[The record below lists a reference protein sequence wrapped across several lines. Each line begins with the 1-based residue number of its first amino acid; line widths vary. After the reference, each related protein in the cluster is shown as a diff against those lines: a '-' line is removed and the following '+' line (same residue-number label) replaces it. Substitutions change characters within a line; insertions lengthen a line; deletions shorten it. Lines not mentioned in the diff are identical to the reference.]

1 MTVQAGRAGPEWG
14 GKMAAHIDRFDSGV
28 ACIYGEHDCL
38 GEIAELLRIS
48 TVRNDIGFALIVFSK
63 AASDAESI
71 AAFMKLHAP
80 TLQYAACS
88 TAGEITPEGVTQG
101 SIQFILFPSEHFTIR
116 GIRLSSPAERSI
128 EEIATE
134 VMAFRS
140 AFHQLHGSHRNM
152 FAISLM
158 DGMSYTEEAT
168 TASIHWGL
176 DDLQLVG
183 GSAGDDLD
191 FKKAS
196 LVLNGEV
203 FERNSIL
210 LLVSSAL
217 PVHIFKTDNFVPT
230 DMKLVVTKSD
240 PDRRIVH
247 EFNAAPAA
255 TVYADIIGTDPATLN
270 PQSFASH
277 PLVMKV
283 GGEYYCRSI
292 QKVNDDNSLSFF
304 CAIDDGIVL
313 TVAEPTGMARST
325 EQCFSDVTDRVGK
338 IDFILGFDCVL
349 RRIDARNRQVT
360 HKISK
365 LYKEHRVVGF
375 NTYGEQYRSLH
386 LNQTLTGVAFGSIAE
401 EPGSILRGKAGE

>member
-1 MTVQAGRAGPEWG
+1 
-14 GKMAAHIDRFDSGV
+14 MAAQIDRFDSGV
-28 ACIYGEHDCL
+28 ACIYGERDSL
-38 GEIAELLRIS
+38 DEIAGLLRIALTS
-48 TVRNDIGFALIVFSK
+48 NSIGFALIVFSK
-63 AASDAESI
+63 AASDAEYI
-71 AAFMKLHAP
+71 AAFMKQNAP
-80 TLQYAACS
+80 TLHYAACS

-140 AFHQLHGSHRNM
+140 AFHQLHGSHRNT

-210 LLVSSAL
+210 LLVSCDL

-230 DMKLVVTKSD
+230 EMKLVVTKSD

-325 EQCFSDVTDRVGK
+325 EKCLSDVSERIGK

-365 LYKEHRVVGF
+365 LYKEHRVIGF

-386 LNQTLTGVAFGSIAE
+386 LNQTLTGVAFGSIVE
-401 EPGSILRGKAGE
+401 ETADLAHAKAGE